1 MPCLG
6 GGEREG
12 RGEGGERE
20 RGINEEEGRGGGEY
34 VEREAAIERYM
45 QAVD

>member
-1 MPCLG
+1 MPCAMSW
-6 GGEREG
+6 RG
-12 RGEGGERE
+12 REGGERE

-34 VEREAAIERYM
+34 AEREAAIERYM

>member
-12 RGEGGERE
+12 RGEGGER
-20 RGINEEEGRGGGEY
+20 GINEEEGRGGGEY
-34 VEREAAIERYM
+34 AEREAAIERYM